1 MTYTNIWVADDPIMN
16 KSIINLK
23 SEQVYDDQMT
33 LNGRPLLVS
42 SFILSLTDC
51 TVPQDVLE
59 RRMAQALAKND
70 RTLYFVNWNQ
80 SIVVYRKAL

>member
-1 MTYTNIWVADDPIMN
+1 MNIGLQN
-16 KSIINLK
+16 SIIDLK

-42 SFILSLTDC
+42 SFILSINDC

-59 RRMAQALAKND
+59 RRMIEALSKHS

-80 SIVVYRKAL
+80 SIVVYRKAI